1 MMRLVIQYTTGDG
14 YTWHAQNT
22 VPVVYESAEAFLVDF
37 EEIVKAKFASHDW
50 RTSTF
55 EFELGGQKFD
65 YTDFIQEG
73 EYYAP
78 EIMTIDEWFKSEGV
92 E

>member
-1 MMRLVIQYTTGDG
+1 MRLVIKYSVGDG
-14 YTWHAQNT
+14 YTWWAVEV

-37 EEIVKAKFASHDW
+37 EAIVKAPMASHNW
-50 RTSTF
+50 RSNV
-55 EFELGGQKFD
+55 EFELGGQRFN
-65 YTDFIQEG
+65 YPDFIQDG

>member
-1 MMRLVIQYTTGDG
+1 MRLVIKYSVGDG
-14 YTWHAQNT
+14 YTWWAVEV

-37 EEIVKAKFASHDW
+37 EAIVMDLNAKNSNSWPLAD
-50 RTSTF
+50 
-55 EFELGGQKFD
+55 FELGGQKFD
-65 YTDFIQEG
+65 YTDFFQEG
-73 EYYAP
+73 VYCAP